1 MDRNYVISNS
11 KLIARTAAAMK
22 DSNVPVGDEIWQS
35 LIAMLPRAKTL
46 AAHPSLLDDITLKPE
61 TAKTWVQVKHVAW
74 SILDSMLGPGWAP
87 AMDESEVRAY
97 IRNAPDEGWQY
108 PSGGQVFS
116 RFNDDEYI
124 CLTREAINF
133 TCVGNLISCAHTSET
148 RARYEYLL
156 QRTRR
161 SRINASAS

>member
-1 MDRNYVISNS
+1 MDRNCVISNS

-46 AAHPSLLDDITLKPE
+46 AAHPSLLDDIALKPE
-61 TAKTWVQVKHVAW
+61 TTKTWVQVKHVAW

-124 CLTREAINF
+124 CRKLKSFSRDLPSRNC
-133 TCVGNLISCAHTSET
+133 CVRTELIPKSLRVAATPMS
-148 RARYEYLL
+148 
-156 QRTRR
+156 
-161 SRINASAS
+161 